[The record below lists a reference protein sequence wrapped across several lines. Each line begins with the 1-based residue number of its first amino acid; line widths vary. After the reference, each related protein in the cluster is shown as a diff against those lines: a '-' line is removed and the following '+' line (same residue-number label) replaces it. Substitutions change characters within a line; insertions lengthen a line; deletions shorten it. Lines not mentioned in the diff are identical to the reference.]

1 MANYYCLIAGLPD
14 IDLADAQP
22 GYPMEEFVEQLHD
35 SLSFLDARLMANYF
49 FLQRDCQN
57 LVRFLK
63 NPEAELKYEGSY
75 TKEQFTDLV
84 KSATE
89 MNFNVHRYPQFMSI
103 FAREWSFNKDKKGYY
118 PEDEILYLFYK
129 YAIDTCSNSFVREW
143 YQMNM
148 NINNVLTALL
158 ARKYGWNVSDYIKG
172 EGEVQDKLRE
182 ENSAD
187 FDLSRDLDYLK
198 ELIHIAEQEDPVK
211 KEKMIDALKWIW
223 LDENTFFEPFGIEAV
238 FAYMCKLEIQY
249 RWANLD
255 VEKGK
260 ESFEQI
266 VENLRGEARV
276 PDEYKVQSAF
286 AVK

>member
-14 IDLADAQP
+14 IELADTQP
-22 GYPMEEFVEQLHD
+22 GMPMEDFIEQMND
-35 SLSFLDARLMANYF
+35 TLDYWDAKMMANYF
-49 FLQRDCQN
+49 FLLRDCQN
-57 LVRFLK
+57 LITFLK
-63 NPEAELKYEGSY
+63 DPEAELKYEGAMN
-75 TKEQFTDLV
+75 KEQFTDLV

-103 FAREWSFNKDKKGYY
+103 FAREWAFNKDKKGYY
-118 PEDEILYLFYK
+118 PEDEILYLFYE
-129 YAIDTCSNSFVREW
+129 YAINTCKNEFVREW

-158 ARKYGWNVSDYIKG
+158 ARKYGWNISDYIKG
-172 EGEVQDKLRE
+172 EGDVQDKLRE

-198 ELIHIAEQEDPVK
+198 ELIQIAEQEDPVK

-223 LDENTFFEPFGIEAV
+223 LDENTFFNNFGIEAV
-238 FAYMCKLEIQY
+238 FAYLCKLKIQY

-260 ESFEQI
+260 ETFEQI

-276 PDEYKVQSAF
+276 PSEYKV
-286 AVK
+286 